1 MLIAKHSSNNS
12 IIIFNDIED
21 AVNQGYNAARIRE
34 SIRLGVTHKGYYF
47 V

>member
-1 MLIAKHSSNNS
+1 MLIAHNKNQT
-12 IIIFNDIED
+12 IIFKDIED
-21 AVNQGYNAARIRE
+21 AVKQGYNAARIRE